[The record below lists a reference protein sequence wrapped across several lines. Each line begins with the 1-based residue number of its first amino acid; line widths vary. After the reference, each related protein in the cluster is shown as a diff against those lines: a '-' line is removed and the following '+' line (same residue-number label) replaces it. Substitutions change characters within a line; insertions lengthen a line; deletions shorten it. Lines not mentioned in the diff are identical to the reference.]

1 MQYWLLYYLSSF
13 SSPCSRGRP
22 STVWSTPL
30 SLLLCDNNTSTSASS
45 WSALP
50 VLSRL
55 SSTMTAPL
63 HTLTAVQVPDM
74 LKNNKLTVE
83 DYVCSLLNRIRER
96 DNTVKAW
103 AYLDSALVLS
113 QARAL
118 DQVPQGQRGPL
129 HGLAIGVKDIMNT
142 KDMPTQFG
150 SSIYQGHQSGFDS
163 SAVAILRA
171 AGALIFGK
179 TTTTE
184 FTVTNSG
191 PNTTNPHDPNRTPGG
206 SSCGSAAAVADMQ
219 VPLSLGAQTGGSII
233 RPASFT
239 GVFAMK
245 PTYDAISTEG
255 QKAFAP
261 TFDTFGFFARS
272 VDDLQLLADV
282 FAIVDDE
289 PPQDVPLERISV
301 ALMKTP
307 MWESAGPGTITAMN
321 EGAKILI
328 SCGVRVEEVSFPQG
342 LADVGDLKRIQKV
355 IIVGEAAAAFLREYQ
370 VNKTNLAPEIC
381 RIVENASNYTKK
393 ERMQASDTY
402 ANMRQIINHLAERY
416 SVILTPSAIDEAPL
430 GLGDMGSAA
439 FNTLWTGFHMPVIN
453 IPAFHGSHGMPVGLS
468 LVAPRYRDQH
478 LLKTS
483 RILGEA
489 LAKNTCK
496 RRI

>member
-1 MQYWLLYYLSSF
+1 M
-13 SSPCSRGRP
+13 SSPTS
-22 STVWSTPL
+22 STLTV
-30 SLLLCDNNTSTSASS
+30 AS
-45 WSALP
+45 W
-50 VLSRL
+50 L
-55 SSTMTAPL
+55 SSTRLVPL
-63 HTLTAVQVPDM
+63 YTLTAVQVLDL
-74 LKNNKLTVE
+74 LKNNSLTVE
-83 DYVCSLLNRIRER
+83 DYALSLLDRVKKR

-103 AYLDSALVLS
+103 VYLDPTFVLN

-118 DQVPQGQRGPL
+118 DRVPQDQRGPL
-129 HGLAIGVKDIMNT
+129 HGLAIGVKDTINT

-150 SSIYQGHQSGFDS
+150 SPIYKGHQSGFDS

-184 FTVTNSG
+184 FTATNSG
-191 PNTTNPHDPNRTPGG
+191 PNTTNPRDRNRTPGG

-245 PTYDAISTEG
+245 PTHNAISTEG
-255 QKAFAP
+255 QKTFAP

-282 FAIVDDE
+282 FALRDDE
-289 PPQDVPLERISV
+289 PPQDVPLGQVSV
-301 ALMKTP
+301 ALIKTP
-307 MWESAGPGTITAMN
+307 MWGSAGPGTIAAMH
-321 EGAKILI
+321 EAAKVLT
-328 SCGVRVEEVSFPQG
+328 SCGAHVEEVAFPPEV
-342 LADVGDLKRIQKV
+342 ADVENLKRIQKV
-355 IIVGEAAAAFLREYQ
+355 ITVGEAEAAFLREYRI
-370 VNKTNLAPEIC
+370 NKTDLAPEI
-381 RIVENASNYTKK
+381 RGIVENAFNYTKK
-393 ERMQASDTY
+393 ERVQASDTY
-402 ANMRQIINHLAERY
+402 TNMRQIINNLAEQY

-453 IPAFHGSHGMPVGLS
+453 IPVFRGSHGMPVGLS
-468 LVAPRYRDQH
+468 LVAPRYHDQH

-483 RILGEA
+483 QVISEA
-489 LAKNTCK
+489 LAKSACK
-496 RRI
+496 KRT